1 MATKPKTPAPAGAT
15 AKAPKEK
22 PKEADT
28 PTVEE
33 PNEPSPLD
41 ELTHRE
47 LLNLFDESSRT
58 ILFAKAQQWKT
69 VGSTLAI
76 YLVLV
81 ALARYV
87 SAAPAYV
94 SYLEIF
100 VFLAT
105 PAAWLILIIYQFWQH
120 TELSKLQAASVNFS
134 SIYRRIRRIKSG
146 REANLHR
153 YILFGFMAGIIL
165 MGGVL
170 TLLSFR
176 SIH

>member
-1 MATKPKTPAPAGAT
+1 MATKPKTPAPAAST

-22 PKEADT
+22 PKEAEAEA
-28 PTVEE
+28 VEE
-33 PNEPSPLD
+33 PNQPSELD

-58 ILFAKAQQWKT
+58 MLFAKAQQWKT
-69 VGSTLAI
+69 VGSTLMVFV
-76 YLVLV
+76 VLV

-105 PAAWLILIIYQFWQH
+105 PAALLILVIYQFWQH
-120 TELSKLQAASVNFS
+120 TELSKLQAAALNFS
-134 SIYRRIRRIKSG
+134 SLYRRIRRIKSG
-146 REANLHR
+146 REANIHR

-165 MGGVL
+165 LGAVL